1 LGGAATTAE
10 LIKEIDAQ
18 LKTISQQDEFTQ
30 WARLTRK
37 RQALEKMAK
46 KEAEQAAKNAQTIIN
61 GVVKVLTIGVMIMY
75 RSATLLTLDTETLP
89 TWIVKMASF
98 TGISFI
104 DFGNVSAFA
113 WFYISKSVIGMLLSE
128 FGGSLAPKQAQNGLP
143 DIMNLLQPPKLD

>member
-1 LGGAATTAE
+1 
-10 LIKEIDAQ
+10 
-18 LKTISQQDEFTQ
+18 
-30 WARLTRK
+30 
-37 RQALEKMAK
+37 M
-46 KEAEQAAKNAQTIIN
+46 
-61 GVVKVLTIGVMIMY
+61 
-75 RSATLLTLDTETLP
+75 P

>member
-1 LGGAATTAE
+1 MFIISDNFKYQKKVWLIPFIHLIQPLATWIVEKLGGAATTAE

-75 RSATLLTLDTETLP
+75 RRFGITMY
-89 TWIVKMASF
+89 IVFS
-98 TGISFI
+98 I
-104 DFGNVSAFA
+104 
-113 WFYISKSVIGMLLSE
+113 
-128 FGGSLAPKQAQNGLP
+128 
-143 DIMNLLQPPKLD
+143 